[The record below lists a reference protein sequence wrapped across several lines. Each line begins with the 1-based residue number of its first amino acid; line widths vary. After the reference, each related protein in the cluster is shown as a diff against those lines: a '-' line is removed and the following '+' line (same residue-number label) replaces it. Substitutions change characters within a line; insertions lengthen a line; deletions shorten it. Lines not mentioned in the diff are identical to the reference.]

1 MHQSAVLGNSTIKL
15 NDKTYDLTPPPR
27 RSTLVRSKH
36 AQIIDA
42 YTSTD
47 IPVYLTRQVETACM
61 LVEPISSLTRCAPGL
76 EVPLAVV
83 SSQST
88 GCRLTNPTD
97 TSLSI
102 PAGCVIAI
110 ARNIFL
116 NTVTEMIDFLQLD
129 SDSDSQVNSLAQ
141 AQGDGANDSEN
152 FYDTMPCPEPAI
164 NENSPGSA
172 DEIPAIN
179 ENHPKLTAIEVA
191 ELIAF
196 LLKNKKV
203 FASTLDKLG
212 QKF

>member
-1 MHQSAVLGNSTIKL
+1 
-15 NDKTYDLTPPPR
+15 
-27 RSTLVRSKH
+27 
-36 AQIIDA
+36 
-42 YTSTD
+42 
-47 IPVYLTRQVETACM
+47 
-61 LVEPISSLTRCAPGL
+61 
-76 EVPLAVV
+76 
-83 SSQST
+83 
-88 GCRLTNPTD
+88 
-97 TSLSI
+97 
-102 PAGCVIAI
+102 
-110 ARNIFL
+110 
-116 NTVTEMIDFLQLD
+116 MIDFLQL
-129 SDSDSQVNSLAQ
+129 DSDSQVNSLAQ

-212 QKF
+212 QKFWILSQNWNRTSKTSCSAIL